1 MPLRSQTID
10 PALFDAAITIA
21 VGGAADDVVEF
32 VVRGLLAPDCGEP
45 TPPLENICAAVTA
58 LVVGAM
64 RAQHMVD
71 VRRARGESPP
81 GDDLDPTEIE
91 PFGGQGA

>member
-1 MPLRSQTID
+1 MPLRSQAID
-10 PALFDAAITIA
+10 PALLDAATTIA
-21 VGGAADDVVEF
+21 VGGTADDVIEF
-32 VVRGLLAPDCGEP
+32 VVRGLLAPDRDEP
-45 TPPLENICAAVTA
+45 APPLENICAAVTA
-58 LVVGAM
+58 LVAGAM

-71 VRRARGESPP
+71 VRRARGEGPL